1 MLRAISNRW
10 WTFVARGVFAI
21 LFGLLTLMLPQLTL
35 IVLVLMFG
43 GFVLIDG
50 LFTIVLALTRHKE
63 FDRWWW
69 ALIEG
74 LFGVVLGLLAFI
86 WPGITGFVLLMLIVA
101 WAIVTGILEI
111 GAAIQLR
118 RVIENEWLLAF
129 SGLLSVGLGVAMLVW
144 PGAGAVALAWL
155 IGIYAII
162 FGISLIS
169 LGIRLK
175 NWEPPTSRPII
186 STG

>member
-1 MLRAISNRW
+1 MLRALSEKW
-10 WTFVARGVFAI
+10 WTFVARGIFAI
-21 LFGLLTLMLPQLTL
+21 LFGVLTLILPELTL

-50 LFTIVLALTRHKE
+50 LFTIILSLTRQRD

-74 LFGVVLGLLAFI
+74 LFGIILGIVTFI
-86 WPGITGFVLLMLIVA
+86 WPGITGFVFLMLIVA

-129 SGLLSVGLGVAMLVW
+129 SGLISIGLGVAILIW

-155 IGIYAII
+155 IGIYAIL
-162 FGISLIS
+162 FGITLIV

-175 NWEPPTSRPII
+175 NWEPASRQVI

>member
-1 MLRAISNRW
+1 MLRALSNKW
-10 WTFVARGVFAI
+10 WTFVARGIFAI
-21 LFGLLTLMLPQLTL
+21 LFGVLTLILPELTL

-50 LFTIVLALTRHKE
+50 LFTVILSLTRQQD

-74 LFGVVLGLLAFI
+74 LFGVILGILAFV

-129 SGLLSVGLGVAMLVW
+129 SGLISIGLGVAMLIW

-162 FGISLIS
+162 FGITLIA

-175 NWEPPTSRPII
+175 NWEPTTREVI